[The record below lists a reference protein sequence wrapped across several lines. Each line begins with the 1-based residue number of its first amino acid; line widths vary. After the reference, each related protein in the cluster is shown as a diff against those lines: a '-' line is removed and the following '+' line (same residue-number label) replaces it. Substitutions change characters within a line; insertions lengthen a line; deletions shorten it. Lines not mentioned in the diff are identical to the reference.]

1 MRSLLL
7 AAAVLLVAAVPVS
20 AATRTVRVD
29 DNYFVRSDR
38 VATVTVSKGTVV
50 EWRWR
55 GARRHNVAVDSGPRS
70 FSSKTKRSGEYKKT
84 MRTRGSYRIVC
95 TIHEPD
101 MRMRLVVE

>member
-1 MRSLLL
+1 MRSLIL
-7 AAAVLLVAAVPVS
+7 AAAISVVMAVPAS

-29 DNYFVRSDR
+29 DNYFVRSDS
-38 VATVTVSKGTVV
+38 VPTVTVSRTRSSSGAGAAPAATTS
-50 EWRWR
+50 RSR
-55 GARRHNVAVDSGPRS
+55 PARRY
-70 FSSKTKRSGEYKKT
+70 FQSKTKRSGKYKKT

>member
-1 MRSLLL
+1 MRSLIL
-7 AAAVLLVAAVPVS
+7 AAAISVVMAVPAT

-29 DNYFVRSDR
+29 DDYFVRSGS
-38 VATVTVSKGTVV
+38 APTVTVSRYTVV
-50 EWRWR
+50 KWRWR
-55 GARRHNVAVDSGPRS
+55 GTRRHNVAVQTGPAYFRS
-70 FSSKTKRSGEYKKT
+70 TTKRSGKYKKT